1 MSNSE
6 SDKME
11 GSSVL
16 GSRLS
21 EKHDHLPI
29 KKRRF
34 MFREPSPPTVE
45 PTVDTPSQEG
55 TESVA
60 PCSNSV
66 GQEEQQAKPE
76 ASCPPVA
83 SSTVSDLRQSGDT
96 DTKVEEEKVVNEC
109 KKASE
114 DEDTSKRALVDRP
127 VCSDDTKSREV
138 LATVKL
144 EPNSVTLPD
153 MSAKETDSRSLKS
166 HSENVTSSA
175 LDCSSLGKATLD
187 NARTPIGSENS
198 NMNQVTSKKAT
209 GDEDTSNTSLVDRPA
224 FSSDLGGSADTPKQG
239 EGSKIGSDDMKSL
252 KALATVK
259 LEPNSVKLA
268 DTSSKQ
274 TDFSNDV
281 ASFRMN
287 FSSLSKTTV
296 DDSSLRT
303 PLELKCSTMNQVTS
317 NMQKSAEVDDR
328 LNWDLNTVMDAWNEQ
343 PPVPDQHGNVA
354 DAVCGKADDKS
365 INKEST
371 PVGSEISPVVLNSL
385 TPKIE
390 KSELDECRQSGNGI
404 TKLLSPAMYSAPHVA
419 VNKFFDNV
427 AVPST
432 LTLEYRASDVSSKH
446 LNTNGKG
453 TDNLSRPMASG
464 ANFSRAISTLQTI
477 ENGKLN
483 LSLVTAGS
491 SENKVNQSGNTFDE
505 DDKAQVKRTVSM
517 LEMTERSQNGV
528 GSGNNVNNVTVQT
541 TENDKLSLSLATT
554 ASLENTFPHSE
565 STCNED
571 DKSQL
576 YHLYQKYFRSDEPCF
591 LKKLQV

>member
-1 MSNSE
+1 MSKMSNPE

-66 GQEEQQAKPE
+66 GQEEEQQAKLE
-76 ASCPPVA
+76 ASCLPVA
-83 SSTVSDLRQSGDT
+83 SLTVSDLRQSGDT
-96 DTKVEEEKVVNEC
+96 DAKLEEEKVVNEC

-114 DEDTSKRALVDRP
+114 DEDTSKRALVDLP

-187 NARTPIGSENS
+187 NARTPLGSENG
-198 NMNQVTSKKAT
+198 NMNQVTSKKAI
-209 GDEDTSNTSLVDRPA
+209 GNEDTSNTSLVDRPA
-224 FSSDLGGSADTPKQG
+224 FSSDLGGSADTSNQG
-239 EGSKIGSDDMKSL
+239 EGPKIDSDDMKSL

-268 DTSSKQ
+268 DMSTKQ
-274 TDFSNDV
+274 TDLRAPSSDV
-281 ASFRMN
+281 ASFRMDC
-287 FSSLSKTTV
+287 SSSGKTTV
-296 DDSSLRT
+296 DNSSSRT

-317 NMQKSAEVDDR
+317 NTQKSAEVDDR

-354 DAVCGKADDKS
+354 DAVCRKADDKS

-371 PVGSEISPVVLNSL
+371 PVGSEISPVVLKSL

-390 KSELDECRQSGNGI
+390 KSELDECRPSGNGI
-404 TKLLSPAMYSAPHVA
+404 SKMLSPAVYSAPHVS
-419 VNKFFDNV
+419 VNKVFDNV

-446 LNTNGKG
+446 LNANGKG

-464 ANFSRAISTLQTI
+464 T
-477 ENGKLN
+477 
-483 LSLVTAGS
+483 
-491 SENKVNQSGNTFDE
+491 
-505 DDKAQVKRTVSM
+505 
-517 LEMTERSQNGV
+517 
-528 GSGNNVNNVTVQT
+528 
-541 TENDKLSLSLATT
+541 
-554 ASLENTFPHSE
+554 
-565 STCNED
+565 
-571 DKSQL
+571 
-576 YHLYQKYFRSDEPCF
+576 
-591 LKKLQV
+591 